1 MVILLVYIIEV
12 TVDALNAEVQ
22 GILGEGV
29 EPPEEL
35 EAAVGEIARAPTADL
50 PNMAAFLGG
59 LVAQEAIKVIT
70 EQYVPLN
77 GYCVV
82 DLIES
87 CTGVID

>member
-35 EAAVGEIARAPTADL
+35 EAAVGEMWVFHNHDHRGA
-50 PNMAAFLGG
+50 
-59 LVAQEAIKVIT
+59 
-70 EQYVPLN
+70 
-77 GYCVV
+77 C
-82 DLIES
+82 
-87 CTGVID
+87 